1 MGDGNSTLWPF
12 KTVFITGANRGIG
25 LALVKRFL
33 SLCHPPEY
41 VFATY
46 RTLETASE
54 LKSLSEVNT
63 NLHMLGLDVNNIE
76 SFDKVVSEVDSKLEN
91 RGLDLLIN
99 NAGIMD
105 RSKLDAVTAEG
116 MIQVYKTNVVAPLM
130 LTKAFL
136 PLLRRSVSQ
145 RNKDDSS
152 KTFIVN
158 MSSVLGSITNNTWST
173 MYPYRPSKAAL
184 NMITKSLSVD
194 LADEGIMA
202 VALHPGWV
210 QTDMGGSNA
219 SLTIKESVDG
229 LITVIG
235 SLDESK
241 NGGFLDYTGKTL
253 PW

>member
-1 MGDGNSTLWPF
+1 MGESNSFLWPF
-12 KTVFITGANRGIG
+12 KTIFITGANRGIG
-25 LALVKRFL
+25 LELVKQFL
-33 SLCHPPEY
+33 SLSHSPEHI
-41 VFATY
+41 FATY

-63 NLHMLGLDVNNIE
+63 KLHMVQLDVNNIE
-76 SFDKVVSEVDSKLEN
+76 SFDEVVSEVESELKN
-91 RGLDLLIN
+91 HGLDLLIN

-105 RSKLDAVTAEG
+105 RSKLDAVTEEG
-116 MIQVYKTNVVAPLM
+116 MIKVYKTNVVAPLM
-130 LTKAFL
+130 LSKAFL

-145 RNKDDSS
+145 RNSENSS

-158 MSSVLGSITNNTWST
+158 MSSGAGSIANNTWST

-194 LADEGIMA
+194 LAGEGIMA

>member
-1 MGDGNSTLWPF
+1 M
-12 KTVFITGANRGIG
+12 
-25 LALVKRFL
+25 
-33 SLCHPPEY
+33 
-41 VFATY
+41 
-46 RTLETASE
+46 
-54 LKSLSEVNT
+54 
-63 NLHMLGLDVNNIE
+63 
-76 SFDKVVSEVDSKLEN
+76 
-91 RGLDLLIN
+91 
-99 NAGIMD
+99 
-105 RSKLDAVTAEG
+105 DAVTAEG

-158 MSSVLGSITNNTWST
+158 MSSGVGSITNNTWST